1 MKNSFLSF
9 KNSEL
14 PLKNDKANLFLEIST
29 AVSVFLFSITL
40 AAYFMI
46 SAIISSW
53 NKNIID
59 GLTVQI
65 AAPSEE
71 LSIEENQMRTNK
83 VIMFFEGLNGVEKVR
98 LVSDQKIKK
107 LMAPWL
113 GADADIDSLPLPK
126 LLNVRLKDGRTFDY
140 KAAKASLSEVAPY
153 ASIDNHGIWL
163 KKLIKSASS
172 LKVLSLF
179 ILLLVLT
186 AALFSLFY
194 AVGTSLKV
202 HQNIIEILHIMGATD
217 SYVAK
222 QYAFRSFWVG
232 LISSIC
238 GMLITLLAL
247 FAVSKLSSGL
257 ETGLVGAA
265 NLSSTHW
272 FVLCS
277 MPIYASVLSMI
288 MAYLSVKHTLGKIM

>member
-238 GMLITLLAL
+238 GTLITLLAL

-265 NLSSTHW
+265 NLSNTHW

-277 MPIYASVLSMI
+277 MPICASTLSMV
-288 MAYLSVKHTLGKIM
+288 MAYLCVKRTLGKIM